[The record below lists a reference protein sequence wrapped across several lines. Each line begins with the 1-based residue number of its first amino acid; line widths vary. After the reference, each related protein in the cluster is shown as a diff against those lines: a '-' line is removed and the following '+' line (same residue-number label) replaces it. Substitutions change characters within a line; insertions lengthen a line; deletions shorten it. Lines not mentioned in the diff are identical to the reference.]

1 MLISLIV
8 AMDRNRGIGKNG
20 ALPWHLSADLKR
32 FKALTMGHFMIMG
45 RKTFDSIGRALP
57 GRTTIVVTRN
67 PDYHFPLS
75 ESPGQSIYIAHSLEQ
90 ALEIAAAAGETET
103 FVIGGGDVFAQIL
116 PQADRIY
123 LTSVNELVD
132 CDTFFPPYDE
142 DNWRVMEEKFVPA
155 DEKNQYASTY
165 RWLERKM
172 KPEA

>member
-8 AMDRNRGIGKNG
+8 AMDEKRGIGENG

-67 PDYHFPLS
+67 PVYSFAAREIS
-75 ESPGQSIYIAHSLEQ
+75 GQSLLIAHSLDQ
-90 ALEIAAAAGETET
+90 ALEIAAATGETET

-123 LTSVNELVD
+123 LTAVNALVD

-142 DNWRVMEEKFVPA
+142 NNWRVMEEKFVPA
-155 DEKNQYASTY
+155 DEKNQYASIY
-165 RWLERKM
+165 RRLERKI
-172 KPEA
+172 KSEA